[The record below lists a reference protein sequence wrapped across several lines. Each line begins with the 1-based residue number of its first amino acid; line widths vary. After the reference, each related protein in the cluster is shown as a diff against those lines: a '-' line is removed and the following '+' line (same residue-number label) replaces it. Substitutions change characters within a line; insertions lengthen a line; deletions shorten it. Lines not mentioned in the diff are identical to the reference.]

1 MDKKKQKELLKIA
14 GPAVLESMVS
24 VVIASIDTKMISV
37 LGKPAISAISFTT
50 QPKLIVFSIFYA
62 LGTAVSVFVAQ
73 AYGKKDKKEGNEYFH
88 SILWITSVLSIV
100 LGILL
105 YIFARPVMAICN
117 RQPDTLDMSVT
128 FFRIIILFS
137 VFQALSVILNA
148 ALRGIGKTRVT
159 LVSNIAMG
167 VIDIFVNYLLI
178 EGHAGFPRL
187 EVAGDAIATVLGSV
201 AACMISIIAIAR
213 EADFL
218 SIRGIFSFEWMKNSA
233 LPMNIRSKAGNIV
246 VENMF
251 MRIGF
256 LLSSIILSGLSSSET
271 AVYYVGMILLNYS
284 FAFGD
289 GIQNAVVALT
299 GRSMGAKD
307 YKSLREY
314 FRIAVFIGV
323 VCSVSLS
330 IIYIASSRWF
340 FGLFFSDADAITD
353 GVRTSCIAAV
363 LTLLQ
368 IIRIISVG
376 TMRGIGEVKDP
387 RRIATVCVFILNPLL
402 SLFFTHA
409 ISFGIW
415 GIWLASVIT
424 QLVWFIMGALLCRKH
439 LSALR
444 SDT

>member
-1 MDKKKQKELLKIA
+1 MDKRKQKELLKIA

-37 LGKPAISAISFTT
+37 IGKPAISAVSFTT

-88 SILWITSVLSIV
+88 SILWITSALSIV

-105 YIFARPVMAICN
+105 YIFARPVMAVCN

-148 ALRGIGKTRVT
+148 ALRGIGKTQVT
-159 LVSNIAMG
+159 LISNIAMG
-167 VIDIFVNYLLI
+167 VVDIVVNYLLI

-201 AACMISIIAIAR
+201 AACVISMIAITR
-213 EADFL
+213 ETDFL
-218 SIRGIFSFEWMKNSA
+218 SIRRLFSFDWLKNSV
-233 LPMNIRSKAGNIV
+233 LLLNIRSKAGNIV

-256 LLSSIILSGLSSSET
+256 LLSSIVLSGLSSSET

-299 GRSMGAKD
+299 GRSMGAK
-307 YKSLREY
+307 EY
-314 FRIAVFIGV
+314 DDLKEYVRIAVFIGV
-323 VCSVSLS
+323 VCSLSLS
-330 IIYIASSRWF
+330 FIYIAGSRWF
-340 FGLFFSDADAITD
+340 FGLFFSDADAVTD
-353 GVRTSCIAAV
+353 GVRTSYIAAV

-376 TMRGIGEVKDP
+376 AMRGMGEVKDP

-402 SLFFTHA
+402 SLIFTHV

-439 LSALR
+439 LSKLN
-444 SDT
+444 T